1 MSWMELSGGQ
11 FISMRRSLLEE
22 SYTNV
27 TRMSPD
33 SMSGFLR
40 LCYSKDTKEMKE
52 VTKMAFLEV
61 SCLKKIYTTRL
72 GGSQVRALS
81 NVCFSAEQGEY
92 VAIM

>member
-1 MSWMELSGGQ
+1 MFSETMSWMELSGGQ

-52 VTKMAFLEV
+52 VRSFMSEKNIYDQTWRQSGSGAF
-61 SCLKKIYTTRL
+61 
-72 GGSQVRALS
+72 
-81 NVCFSAEQGEY
+81 
-92 VAIM
+92 